1 MAGKRKL
8 LYTINID
15 VRWGDLNARG
25 RVNGAIYFSYCEQAR
40 AGWLAELGTIDAL
53 STSTQGPR
61 VVQFECSFLKPV
73 GFPARLQVD
82 MFGETPGRSSF
93 KSLYEIRD
101 KDSERLCV
109 TASAQIVWVDRE
121 LESSV
126 AIPDVIRRLL
136 PAKPVTNDKD
146 FGKIREND

>member
-8 LYTINID
+8 LHSLTID

-25 RVNGAIYFSYCEQAR
+25 RVNGAVYYSYCEQAR
-40 AGWLAELGTIDAL
+40 AGWLANLGAIDAL

-73 GFPARLQVD
+73 GFPAKLQVD
-82 MFGETPGRSSF
+82 LYGATPGKSGF

-101 KDSERLCV
+101 QESERLCF

-126 AIPDVIRRLL
+126 TIPEVIRRLL
-136 PAKPVTNDKD
+136 PAKPATSSQDN
-146 FGKIREND
+146 E